1 MMETLSLHPETLD
14 DWKSEYIPRLQKSY
28 IYTSLV
34 QNCITVDKEV
44 IVLIEEAVSFSI
56 QRVKTIIRHMGEYTL
71 HDDMHLFR
79 VLYLM
84 ERLLTKAVIDNL
96 SVPERMLLILSAF
109 FHDIGMAPDE
119 KEVVTWQ
126 KVWDDVPIIVDDV
139 EQKSFDNFKRFYDAR
154 PEQQEIIEKLIAEG
168 NHSKAALL
176 KSYLITDFI
185 RQTHAERAREIIA
198 QHWNG
203 KIFYRNSDLTV
214 ELANICQ
221 SHNEDALKLLKYD
234 KNYPCGINSYACLP
248 LLAVI
253 LRLADILDFDAKR
266 TPLVLYSHLYVRH
279 PVSVQE
285 WEKHRAIENWEISPD
300 IIQFSAKCKHPAIEA
315 SIHEFC
321 NLIDHELS
329 ICNNI
334 ISALNEFNQSKARNI
349 HVKIPFQVS
358 REKIRTEKDILTN
371 QPLYTFRDTKFSL
384 SKRQVIDLL
393 MGTKLYGNP
402 EIALRELLQNSID
415 ACLLRQA
422 QEVKWGHTKYEPEI
436 TVKYYTENNEEILE
450 VIDNGTG
457 MDEYIVDNY
466 YSKVGSS
473 FYKSTDFYNLKSES
487 NADFTPTSR
496 FGIGIL
502 SCFMVADTLI
512 VDTKRILAPQDS
524 SRALN
529 ITVEGQESI
538 FWIKPGTRNSAGTT
552 TKLILRK
559 GKHPWYRMNEDKF
572 IESLETVIP
581 NPPFKIN
588 IETPKTKKTRDEN
601 SFSEITADTLKD
613 YSWKENENIRQ
624 FEISFADKNKGFV
637 GSVIV
642 AVLEQEGSPVAQV
655 ELNSRDVEIEG
666 ETYTLEK
673 NLALSQNSIS
683 ESSQTITIDDSGDI
697 NKDNSTREYA
707 RSKSRI
713 SLHGIEIPSDLFPET
728 WRMKANQVKISWP
741 FPLIIVVDICGK
753 RDLDLNSPRTEIIM
767 SEKWIDFEE
776 ELAYQ
781 ICSSVAETVTTEY
794 WNELKEILTAKTKNE
809 FFLRAINKVNK
820 Q

>member
-1 MMETLSLHPETLD
+1 MTETLSIHTDTLD
-14 DWKSEYIPRLQKSY
+14 DWKGEYLPGLQKSH

-34 QNCITVDKEV
+34 RDCNPANKEV
-44 IVLIEEAVSFSI
+44 IVLVEEAVSFSI
-56 QRVKTIIRHMGEYTL
+56 QRVKTIIRHMGEFTL
-71 HDDMHLFR
+71 HDDEHLFR

-84 ERLLTKAVIDNL
+84 ERLLTKPVIDDL

-119 KEVVTWQ
+119 KEVVAWQ
-126 KVWDDVPIIVDDV
+126 KIWDTIPVIADKT
-139 EQKSFDNFKRFYDAR
+139 EQKLFESFRRFYEAR
-154 PEQQEIIEKLIAEG
+154 PEQKEIIEKLIAEG
-168 NHSKAALL
+168 NNSKASLI
-176 KSYLITDFI
+176 KSYMITDFI

-198 QHWNG
+198 QHWDG
-203 KIFYRNSDLTV
+203 KIIYRNTDLTV
-214 ELANICQ
+214 ELANICH
-221 SHNEDALKLLKYD
+221 SHTEYALKLMELD
-234 KNYPCGINSYACLP
+234 KNYLCGTNTYACLP
-248 LLAVI
+248 LLGVI

-279 PVSVQE
+279 PVSIQE

-321 NLIDHELS
+321 NLIDRELS

-334 ISALNEFNQSKARNI
+334 ISALNEFNQSKVRNI
-349 HVKIPFQVS
+349 QVKIPFQVN
-358 REKIRTEKDILTN
+358 REKIKTEKNIHN
-371 QPLYTFRDTKFSL
+371 QPLYTYRDTKFSL

-415 ACLLRQA
+415 ACLLRLA
-422 QEVKWGHTKYEPEI
+422 QEIKWGHIRYEPEI

-450 VIDNGTG
+450 VFDNGTG
-457 MDEYIVDNY
+457 MDEYIIDNY
-466 YSKVGSS
+466 YSKVGTS
-473 FYKSTDFYNLKSES
+473 FYKSIDFYNLKSQS

-512 VDTKRILAPQDS
+512 VDTKRILGPQDS
-524 SRALN
+524 SKALN

-538 FWIKPGTRNSAGTT
+538 FWIRPGNRNFAGTT

-559 GKHPWYRMNEDKF
+559 AKNPWNKMDENEF
-572 IESLETVIP
+572 IKSVETVIP

-588 IETPKTKKTRDEN
+588 IETSKAKKTRDEN
-601 SFSEITADTLKD
+601 SFSEVTAEVLKD
-613 YSWKENENIRQ
+613 NSWKEDENIRQ
-624 FEISFADKNKGFV
+624 FEIALTNKDKGFI
-637 GSVIV
+637 GSAVV
-642 AVLEQEGSPVAQV
+642 AVLEQQGSPVAQV

-673 NLALSQNSIS
+673 KLTLSQNSIS
-683 ESSQTITIDDSGDI
+683 ENSQTITIDDNGDI
-697 NKDNSTREYA
+697 NEDSSTREYT

-741 FPLIIVVDICGK
+741 FPLVIVVDVCGR
-753 RDLDLNSPRTEIIM
+753 RDLDLNSSRTEIIM

-781 ICSSVAETVTTEY
+781 ICCSIAGAVTTEY
-794 WNELKEILTAKTKNE
+794 WNELKEILTVKTKNE
-809 FFLRAINKVNK
+809 LFLRAINKVNK